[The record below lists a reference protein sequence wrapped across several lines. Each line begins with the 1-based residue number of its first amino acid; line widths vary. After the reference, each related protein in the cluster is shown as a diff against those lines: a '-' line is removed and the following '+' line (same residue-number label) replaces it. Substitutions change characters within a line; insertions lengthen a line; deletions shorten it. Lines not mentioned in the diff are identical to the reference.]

1 MTWKI
6 WCLTLSTTLSNFALA
21 VYLVTI
27 GLLLFEASNT
37 VEGYVAYMVAEHL
50 SMALIGIWVGQSLD
64 RWAAER
70 VLAVGLLVYALVPVL
85 LLAAPDEALAEYGIL
100 LPVLTGILFS
110 LGKGIYRP
118 ALFTIANRIVPDGQL
133 HRLNGMQTTAMQ
145 VGQIS
150 GGVSV
155 ALLVSVAD
163 LDVALALSAGGWIC
177 AAFLGSL
184 ATSRGTKNRLAQ
196 SKPKEEAVASWRG
209 VLHHLAQAPGQLSL
223 VLLAPVE
230 YLTLAAMNLSLAPIV
245 AFTFGGDM
253 AWAGW
258 LSTAFS
264 VSALAAAILSTV
276 LKTSAWSQRLIGLVL
291 QLLGW
296 AGLSFATNSP
306 EVLAAFG
313 CLGLGMGLGFT
324 AAISLQQLSAN
335 RSMHGRIAVIRSTVV
350 ALFLV
355 LALPFLQ
362 PLIVVDIA
370 AFASACAAVLGLAI
384 LIARFS
390 SRLALRDTCASS
402 FSKQLVPSSD
412 AISHKGKNNG

>member
-1 MTWKI
+1 MTLKI
-6 WCLTLSTTLSNFALA
+6 WWLALSTMLSNFALA

-27 GLLLFEASNT
+27 GLLLFEASKT

-50 SMALIGIWVGQSLD
+50 SMVVIGVWVGQSLD
-64 RWAAER
+64 RLAAER
-70 VLAVGLLVYALVPVL
+70 VLAAGLLVYALAPVL
-85 LLAAPDEALAEYGIL
+85 LLSVPDAALAEYGNL

-118 ALFTIANRIVPDGQL
+118 ALFTIANRIVPDAQL
-133 HRLNGMQTTAMQ
+133 HRLNGIQTTAMQ
-145 VGQIS
+145 IGQIS

-155 ALLVSVAD
+155 ALLVSFAD

-177 AAFLGSL
+177 AALLGSL
-184 ATSRGTKNRLAQ
+184 ATHRGTEMQKVNA
-196 SKPKEEAVASWRG
+196 KPQKAHAESWRS
-209 VLHHLAQAPGQLSL
+209 VLRHLARVPGQLSL

-245 AFTFGGDM
+245 AFTFGGEM

-264 VSALAAAILSTV
+264 ASALAVAILSTV
-276 LKTSAWSQRLIGLVL
+276 LNTSPWNQRLFGLVL
-291 QLLGW
+291 QFIGW
-296 AGLSFATNSP
+296 VGLSLAKNGA
-306 EVLAAFG
+306 EVVAAFG

-324 AAISLQQLSAN
+324 AAISLQQLSSN
-335 RSMHGRIAVIRSTVV
+335 PSMHGRVAVIRSTGV

-355 LALPFLQ
+355 LALPLLH
-362 PLIVVDIA
+362 PLIVVDISGFA
-370 AFASACAAVLGLAI
+370 AACAAVTGLAI
-384 LIARFS
+384 LIARLS
-390 SRLALRDTCASS
+390 SGLTLRDPRA
-402 FSKQLVPSSD
+402 D